1 MLLLLN
7 LELCLTVCYSVKSL
21 WLIMLAKMLTY
32 RWGFVG
38 RHTAVCMMHPM
49 CMMHPTK
56 RHQHSSLEIPQ
67 SSRLMREGSQR
78 DRVVDSLALGMP

>member
-38 RHTAVCMMHPM
+38 RHTAVCMMHP
-49 CMMHPTK
+49 TK

-67 SSRLMREGSQR
+67 SSRLMRDGSQC
-78 DRVVDSLALGMP
+78 DRVVYSLALGMP